1 MFKVPTRL
9 ELVTFCVLSRRDNH
23 YTMEPTLAYEQTSAK
38 SSEMNV
44 KKGRQKYNNDNNVSK
59 YDVCNSSRLLP
70 F

>member
-44 KKGRQKYNNDNNVSK
+44 KKGRHIQ
-59 YDVCNSSRLLP
+59 
-70 F
+70 

>member
-1 MFKVPTRL
+1 MG
-9 ELVTFCVLSRRDNH
+9 RRDNH